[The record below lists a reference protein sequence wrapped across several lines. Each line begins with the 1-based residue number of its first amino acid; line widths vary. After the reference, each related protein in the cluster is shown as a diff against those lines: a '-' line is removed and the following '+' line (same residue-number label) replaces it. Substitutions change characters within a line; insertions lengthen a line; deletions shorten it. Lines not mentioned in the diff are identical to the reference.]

1 MNIIILFIYIHGSKE
16 DFKIETLMH
25 YTQKD
30 ILIGLFR
37 MMAEIA
43 IVEETSFRIASSGI
57 IAVKEIREINW
68 QILARTHERHNFAMR
83 LRRRACTSGYEVR
96 SRRKRRMVTDGGSEV
111 ARRVGDKLKY

>member
-43 IVEETSFRIASSGI
+43 IVEETSFRIAR
-57 IAVKEIREINW
+57 IRES
-68 QILARTHERHNFAMR
+68 LPLRKYVR
-83 LRRRACTSGYEVR
+83 LIG
-96 SRRKRRMVTDGGSEV
+96 KF
-111 ARRVGDKLKY
+111 

>member
-1 MNIIILFIYIHGSKE
+1 
-16 DFKIETLMH
+16 MH

-57 IAVKEIREINW
+57 IAVKEIRKINW
-68 QILARTHERHNFAMR
+68 QI
-83 LRRRACTSGYEVR
+83 
-96 SRRKRRMVTDGGSEV
+96 
-111 ARRVGDKLKY
+111 

>member
-25 YTQKD
+25 YTQKN

-43 IVEETSFRIASSGI
+43 IIEDDKKRPSGLR
-57 IAVKEIREINW
+57 VRES
-68 QILARTHERHNFAMR
+68 LPLRKYVR
-83 LRRRACTSGYEVR
+83 LIG
-96 SRRKRRMVTDGGSEV
+96 KF
-111 ARRVGDKLKY
+111 